1 MTAVGLKRRAT
12 RWRES
17 PAPQIAPRLLVSLQ
31 IVAVHWTC
39 VLMKSESNNKVE
51 DFYWDIQIFNLRT
64 DKIVSSLDD
73 ISFPSGVAF
82 SETMEV

>member
-1 MTAVGLKRRAT
+1 
-12 RWRES
+12 
-17 PAPQIAPRLLVSLQ
+17 
-31 IVAVHWTC
+31 
-39 VLMKSESNNKVE
+39 MKSESNNKVE